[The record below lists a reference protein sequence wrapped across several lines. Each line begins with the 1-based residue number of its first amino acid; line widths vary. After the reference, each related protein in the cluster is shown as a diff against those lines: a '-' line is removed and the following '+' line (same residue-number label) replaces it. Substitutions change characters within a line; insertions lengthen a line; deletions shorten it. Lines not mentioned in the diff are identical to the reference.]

1 MIDGLLTKQRTFLN
15 TLKPQRTNLY
25 TVEFPPVIEDQR
37 QRIPVSYSTNIAAAA
52 LSRNRDIDT
61 VVNSAAANPASLFSI
76 KPDLGMMCERT
87 ILPGVQIETIVS
99 NKLTYNE
106 ELAKSE
112 GPKQA
117 TFTLLTNQD
126 MGEYITFMDWKNLVI
141 DNRTKKPGFWSDY
154 AEGRDIII
162 TTYSSYLEPK
172 VEIVLKDCFP
182 KMVGDLTF
190 SYMDENE
197 ILKFDITMSVRDVD
211 IRSVETGRS
220 FTQGILN
227 RIIF

>member
-15 TLKPQRTNLY
+15 SLKPQRTNLY
-25 TVEFPPVIEDQR
+25 TVEFPPVFEDGR
-37 QRIPVSYSTNIAAAA
+37 QGIPVSLSPNIAAAA
-52 LSRNRDIDT
+52 LSRNPEFST
-61 VVNSAAANPASLFSI
+61 VVNSAIANPASLFSI

-87 ILPGVQIETIVS
+87 ILPGVSIETIQT
-99 NKLTYNE
+99 NKLTYQE

-112 GPKQA
+112 SVKQA
-117 TFTLLTNQD
+117 IFTLLVNQD
-126 MGEYITFMDWKNLVI
+126 MGEYISFMDWKNLVI
-141 DNRTKKPGFWSDY
+141 DNITKKPGFWSDY

-162 TTYSSYLEPK
+162 TTYSGYLEPK
-172 VEIVLKDCFP
+172 IEIVLKDCFP

-197 ILKFDITMSVRDVD
+197 ILKFDVTMAVRNVD
-211 IRSVETGRS
+211 IRSVETGIS

-227 RIIF
+227 RLIF